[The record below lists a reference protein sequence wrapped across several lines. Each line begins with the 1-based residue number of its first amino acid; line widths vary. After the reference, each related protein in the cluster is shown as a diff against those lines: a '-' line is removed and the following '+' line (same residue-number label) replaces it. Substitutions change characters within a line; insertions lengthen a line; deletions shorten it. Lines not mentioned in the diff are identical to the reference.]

1 MVSRTSCP
9 ARHILLL
16 AAIRKL
22 DIPEE
27 RIRRGAVHKSSEKPL
42 LEAEEAEEAERP
54 PLPVAPT

>member
-42 LEAEEAEEAERP
+42 LEAEEAERP
-54 PLPVAPT
+54 PLPMAPT